1 MSNTRQQINEG
12 LKYKEL
18 DGMMKPTIFIDE
30 FSSKMG
36 DDADIIVLSFFV
48 RDKMAAKD
56 LMTWFER
63 GYDWVLDA
71 DVSPGEIKPNRYL
84 VYVEMRRRNAAAQQV
99 QELLEDLSTLT
110 EYSADD
116 WVLHYKDQHAPWNI
130 ETFSKMIPLTP
141 KDYARVN
148 DNKDLN
154 EMRIA
159 AGLDPK
165 TQFKLDRDLRA
176 LQAAAGI

>member
-1 MSNTRQQINEG
+1 MSNRRQHLNEG
-12 LKYKEL
+12 LRYKEL
-18 DGMMKPTIFIDE
+18 DGMMKPTIHVDE

-71 DVSPGEIKPNRYL
+71 DVTPGEIKPNRHL
-84 VYVEMRRRNAAAQQV
+84 VYVEMRRRHAAPQQIN
-99 QELLEDLSTLT
+99 QLLEDLATLT
-110 EYSADD
+110 EYSVDD
-116 WVLHYKDQHAPWNI
+116 WIMHYQDHRAPWNQD
-130 ETFSKMIPLTP
+130 TFAKLVPLTP
-141 KDYARVN
+141 KDYEQTI
-148 DNKDLN
+148 DSKDLN

-165 TQFKLDRDLRA
+165 TQFKPDRDLRA